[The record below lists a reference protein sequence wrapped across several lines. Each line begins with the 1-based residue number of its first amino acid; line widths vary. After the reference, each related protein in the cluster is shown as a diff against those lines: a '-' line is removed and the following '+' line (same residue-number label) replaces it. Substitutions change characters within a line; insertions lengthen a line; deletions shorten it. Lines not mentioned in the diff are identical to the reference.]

1 MGISL
6 VSGWHRGGVW
16 RRVLGWF
23 GCSKMLQDATLVNQS
38 WETPPPT
45 SLPPPDTIS
54 MPTSHPPPMPY
65 MVPFNP
71 EDVLQNKQ
79 IDAPHIP
86 EVFLIVFA
94 THICYTQR
102 TNANFNS
109 VKNIIWHDAKEI

>member
-1 MGISL
+1 MTFDSSMHITDGNQPGFRMAQGWSVEESFRL
-6 VSGWHRGGVW
+6 VW
-16 RRVLGWF
+16 L
-23 GCSKMLQDATLVNQS
+23 LQDATLVNQS

-54 MPTSHPPPMPY
+54 RPTSHPPPMPY

-86 EVFLIVFA
+86 EVF
-94 THICYTQR
+94 
-102 TNANFNS
+102 
-109 VKNIIWHDAKEI
+109 